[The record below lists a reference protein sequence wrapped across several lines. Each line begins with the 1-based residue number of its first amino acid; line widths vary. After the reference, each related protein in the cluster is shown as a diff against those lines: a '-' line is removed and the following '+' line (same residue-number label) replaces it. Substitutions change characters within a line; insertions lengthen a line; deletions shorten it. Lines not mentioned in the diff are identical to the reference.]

1 MILKG
6 KRPVW
11 VCEGKTGA
19 RAGGTKKTKNVVIEK
34 SSRNERGE
42 VEIDF

>member
-11 VCEGKTGA
+11 VGKGKSGG
-19 RAGGTKKTKNVVIEK
+19 RAGGKKTKKVVIEK

>member
-1 MILKG
+1 MVLRG

-19 RAGGTKKTKNVVIEK
+19 RAGGKKKKNVVIEK
-34 SSRNERGE
+34 SSRNDRGE
-42 VEIDF
+42 VEIEV